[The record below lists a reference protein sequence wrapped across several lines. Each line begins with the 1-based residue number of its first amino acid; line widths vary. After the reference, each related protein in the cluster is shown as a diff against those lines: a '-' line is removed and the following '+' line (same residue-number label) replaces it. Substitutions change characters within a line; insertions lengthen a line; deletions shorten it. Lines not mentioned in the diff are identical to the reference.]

1 MKDPAEMIF
10 ENGVTSMNEFLN
22 KVAKFES
29 ITNDQMKDLWRIK
42 DVAFVPLEVRVDV
55 QEYIL
60 GLFDILKPDTQVPIS
75 KILSTFC
82 YLEIESINLKN
93 EIEQNFFDPL
103 IYFGES
109 GSLYEDERPEEE
121 TAGNMEIEMS
131 RCLPVFSALLE
142 TVRKLTAITKN
153 ILLQMNGL
161 FNSKYT
167 VYKESFTK
175 IVYFSIF
182 DNLGSMLTNLYII
195 DLIINE
201 NTAFSDYWQSYNTM
215 FDKVKSNLDNYNM
228 TSKMLRRIQRVCH
241 RLYTSIINGKLYEEY
256 LEGLREAVR
265 ADVGETLFKNKTF

>member
-1 MKDPAEMIF
+1 MFIPKKDPAELIF
-10 ENGVTSMNEFLN
+10 DNGVTSMNDFLA
-22 KVAKFES
+22 KVLKFES
-29 ITNDQMKDLWRIK
+29 ITQDQMKDLWRIK
-42 DVAFVPLEVRVDV
+42 DVAFSPLEVRTDV

-93 EIEQNFFDPL
+93 EIEQNFFDTL

-109 GSLYEDERPEEE
+109 GSLYEDDKPDDEI
-121 TAGNMEIEMS
+121 AGNMEIELS
-131 RCLPVFSALLE
+131 RMLPVFSALLE

-161 FNSKYT
+161 FNSKYP
-167 VYKESFTK
+167 VYKESFSK
-175 IVYFSIF
+175 INYFAIF

-201 NTAFSDYWQSYNTM
+201 NTAFQDYWETYQTM
-215 FDKVKSNLDNYNM
+215 FDKVKSNMDNYNM
-228 TSKMLRRIQRVCH
+228 TSKMLRKI
-241 RLYTSIINGKLYEEY
+241 
-256 LEGLREAVR
+256 
-265 ADVGETLFKNKTF
+265 